1 MALEQQSPSMPAGAR
16 APEAIVADLVALTS
30 ELIAAAGPAAL
41 NGSDLGSASGIG
53 ARLTATSPVLRTVC
67 SQLDILRMTWL
78 YRIEADGMWALD
90 GSRTFRTWLAR
101 REKVT
106 MRTANREVLTA
117 ERLLEHLPATLA
129 AALSGRLG
137 MDQVRAMVDV
147 GPTSEERRKALVAP
161 VDATTPVPDQPG
173 PADGDNTAD
182 GDGDPTADTAQGTA
196 GPADGE
202 PTGGPAQGPT
212 GEELLL
218 DLADQHGP
226 LVFRRFVD
234 RFARVA
240 DPESDERGYKQAS
253 DREHLDV
260 AKTFGGYH
268 VDGFLTDEHGEALRA
283 AMGSVMG
290 PPAPG
295 DDRTPT
301 QRRAQALA
309 DLARTVLDN
318 GRTGTGAAVRPH
330 VTVTVSWTE
339 LTRLTTRF
347 RAPACSRVDAGND
360 GDTRADGRSREEGRA
375 SDVGGAADAGGAVH
389 NGPGSCSEAR
399 DDGLFGIPTS
409 LTDVTAAPARFGI
422 SGSLVPT
429 STLRRLL
436 CDSAVTRV
444 VFGPDGQVLDVG
456 RSQRT
461 VTGQMRRA
469 VIARDKHCVYTD
481 CTQPPVHCEV
491 HHAERHWADGGETGV
506 RNAALL
512 CYHHH
517 DLVDTTGITMRWTG
531 NPKGARHSG
540 WTLVDRH
547 GREIAPAGSLSDAT
561 RRAA

>member
-1 MALEQQSPSMPAGAR
+1 MVLAQPTATTEEARSLE
-16 APEAIVADLVALTS
+16 EILTDLQTVTR
-30 ELIAAAGPAAL
+30 ELIGAAGPTALDGAAL
-41 NGSDLGSASGIG
+41 GGGTGIG
-53 ARLTATSPVLRTVC
+53 ARLTAASPLLRAVC

-78 YRIEADGMWALD
+78 PRIESDGMWALD

-106 MRTANREVLTA
+106 LRTASRETLTG

-147 GPTSEERRKALVAP
+147 GPTSDDRRKALVSP
-161 VDATTPVPDQPG
+161 VGPPG
-173 PADGDNTAD
+173 PPLPGGTPAEELDVPGEDGGDCPLPDDGDVAGD
-182 GDGDPTADTAQGTA
+182 AAGDGTGDAPSTAVH
-196 GPADGE
+196 
-202 PTGGPAQGPT
+202 GPT
-212 GEELLL
+212 GEEVLL
-218 DLADQHGP
+218 DLADLHGP

-268 VDGFLTDEHGEALRA
+268 VNGFLTDEHGEALRA
-283 AMGSVMG
+283 SMDSVMG
-290 PPAPG
+290 APTPG
-295 DDRTPT
+295 DERTPG
-301 QRRAQALA
+301 QRRAQGLA

-318 GRTGTGAAVRPH
+318 GLTGTGAAVRPH
-330 VTVTVSWTE
+330 VNVTVSWTE
-339 LTRLTTRF
+339 FARLTR
-347 RAPACSRVDAGND
+347 
-360 GDTRADGRSREEGRA
+360 RSHSVGEHTVREHTVEEP
-375 SDVGGAADAGGAVH
+375 VG
-389 NGPGSCSEAR
+389 
-399 DDGLFGIPTS
+399 

-422 SGSLVPT
+422 SGALVPT
-429 STLRRLL
+429 ATLRRLL

-456 RSQRT
+456 RAQRT

-469 VIARDKHCVYTD
+469 VIARDEHCVYVD
-481 CTQPPVHCEV
+481 CTQPPARCEV
-491 HHAERHWADGGETGV
+491 HHAERHWADGGDTSV

-512 CYHHH
+512 CWHHH
-517 DLVDTTGITMRWTG
+517 DLVDRTGVTMRWTG
-531 NPKGARHSG
+531 NPDGARHSG

-547 GREIAPAGSLSDAT
+547 GRELTPAGTPPST
-561 RRAA
+561 TWRRT